1 MGTSKCSEQN
11 NLYGRNQVQQFI
23 VDLDMEFKI
32 GDNDLQSP
40 AFIKTYLFGITDVE
54 IGLEKVTVTGN
65 A

>member
-11 NLYGRNQVQQFI
+11 NLYGRNQVQHFI
-23 VDLDMEFKI
+23 VDLQMEFEI
-32 GDNDLQSP
+32 GVNKSQSP
-40 AFIKTYLFGITDVE
+40 AFVKTHLFGITDVE